1 VGDLPFFVLGTI
13 DVEYFDGFCE
23 SGDGEFPGFDKFF
36 VDESV
41 PSPAIDE
48 ASGFDGF
55 LFFCP
60 AGENLHR
67 DIHGFIDDFGYK
79 YRGKLQVWRD

>member
-1 VGDLPFFVLGTI
+1 VGDLSFFVRGTI
-13 DVEYFDGFCE
+13 DVEYFDGFRK
-23 SGDGEFPGFDKFF
+23 SGDGEFPGFDKFLI
-36 VDESV
+36 DKGIA
-41 PSPAIDE
+41 SPAVDE

-67 DIHGFIDDFGYK
+67 HIHGFIDNFGYK
-79 YRGKLQVWRD
+79 YRRELQVWRD